1 MNETCHIEYVVSAG
15 SVNTPIKC
23 YARFPPSCFRG
34 DLKTN
39 ELAAPLLFSPLK
51 ADVTRCH
58 ADNDLLIVWDS
69 RSSQLEK
76 CAKMR
81 AVRMTPHVVGQG
93 N

>member
-1 MNETCHIEYVVSAG
+1 MNQTCDIEYVVSAG

-39 ELAAPLLFSPLK
+39 ELALLLFSPLK

-76 CAKMR
+76 VCKDAGS
-81 AVRMTPHVVGQG
+81 PHVVGQG